1 MWVLFLRIGFVGFLN
16 CRYEFLWL
24 YVGFFVSVLFFF
36 CTYPRFGKFFKLG
49 GGVCRD
55 RR

>member
-16 CRYEFLWL
+16 CTYEFLWL

-36 CTYPRFGKFFKLG
+36 WTSPSFGKFFKLG
-49 GGVCRD
+49 GGVYRDCR
-55 RR
+55 